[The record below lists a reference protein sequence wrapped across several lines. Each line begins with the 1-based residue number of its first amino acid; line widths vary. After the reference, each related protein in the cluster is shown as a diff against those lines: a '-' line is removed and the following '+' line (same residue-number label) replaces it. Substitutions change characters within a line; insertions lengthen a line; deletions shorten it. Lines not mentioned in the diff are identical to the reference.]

1 MKEKWPS
8 FNRNVVN
15 REAYTVDKP
24 ANGGRRW
31 IELWAF
37 CACKGG
43 IVIREP
49 LLTNV

>member
-24 ANGGRRW
+24 ANGVGGGLNYGRFVRVK
-31 IELWAF
+31 E
-37 CACKGG
+37 
-43 IVIREP
+43 E
-49 LLTNV
+49 